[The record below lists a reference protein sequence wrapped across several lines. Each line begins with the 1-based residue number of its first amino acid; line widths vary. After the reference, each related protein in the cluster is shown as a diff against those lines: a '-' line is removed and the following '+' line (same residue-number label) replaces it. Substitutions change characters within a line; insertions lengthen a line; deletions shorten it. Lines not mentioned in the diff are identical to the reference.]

1 MLKTAI
7 ISVKS
12 CSISHCAINILV
24 NFVPNKRFKLHQMG
38 FLGRF
43 VPRKRFR
50 WNKVC
55 TVWEKGGD
63 CPKSS

>member
-7 ISVKS
+7 ISCKVEEHKS
-12 CSISHCAINILV
+12 LYHNINILV

-38 FLGRF
+38 FQRRF

-50 WNKVC
+50 RNKVC
-55 TVWEKGGD
+55 NV
-63 CPKSS
+63 

>member
-7 ISVKS
+7 ISCEVVEQKS
-12 CSISHCAINILV
+12 LYHNINILV

-38 FLGRF
+38 FKRRF

-55 TVWEKGGD
+55 TVLEKGVGII
-63 CPKSS
+63 